1 MNGTLS
7 YYENIIFKRYSN
19 GKQLEADESTHLLFV
34 PVRVIEEWDLTKFNS
49 NETSVDQV
57 VEGRRSENAT
67 FQKIYS
73 EMTGGCQGGLR
84 LLHLHINHEKSRY
97 KLLD

>member
-1 MNGTLS
+1 M
-7 YYENIIFKRYSN
+7 
-19 GKQLEADESTHLLFV
+19 EADESTHLLFV
-34 PVRVIEEWDLTKFNS
+34 PVRVVEEWDLTKFNS

-57 VEGRRSENAT
+57 VEGRRSENTT

-84 LLHLHINHEKSRY
+84 LLHLHISHEKSRNNV
-97 KLLD
+97 LD